1 MTTKNEEQKEEQ
13 NYSKDLSEKLLIMRH
28 GETDFNADTDKGNR
42 ITNPKYPDCRLNQNG
57 ISQAKSKQGLINSLT
72 LEKVYVSPIYRA
84 IQTVTYCLENHPNK
98 NNIVVVVHPLVSEIS
113 NCINDYILDIKQ
125 TKKDF
130 NMNSPI
136 KIDWSLFDEYVK
148 GIKYDE
154 NFYYFENFDN
164 LKEKDQIYQ
173 KLRTIY
179 ERNNIEELKIGLT
192 ELAKLR
198 VHYKKRFESLKYLQ
212 GRFKKFCENVKNEYK
227 ESLGDEDKKILAI
240 SHCSYM
246 KVGTDINLYSE
257 EKQYFN
263 TNCYKPKN
271 CEILSYNLLMI

>member
-13 NYSKDLSEKLLIMRH
+13 NYNKDLSEKLLIMRH

-130 NMNSPI
+130 NMNSKI
-136 KIDWSLFDEYVK
+136 KVDWSLFDEYVK
-148 GIKYDE
+148 TIKYEE
-154 NFYYFENFDN
+154 NFYYFDNFDCYEG
-164 LKEKDQIYQ
+164 KEIMYQ
-173 KLRTIY
+173 KLKNIY
-179 ERNNIEELKIGLT
+179 NNGDIDGLRNGLS
-192 ELAKLR
+192 ELATLR
-198 VHYKKRFESLKYLQ
+198 FQAKIRFESLKHLQ
-212 GRFKKFCENVKNEYK
+212 GRFNKFCEYIREHHKDTLN
-227 ESLGDEDKKILAI
+227 DKKNKILVV
-240 SHCSYM
+240 SHCAYI
-246 KVGTDINLYSE
+246 KIGTDLTPYESEKIQDYHSTCYSPE
-257 EKQYFN
+257 
-263 TNCYKPKN
+263 N
-271 CEILSYNLLMI
+271 CEILSFKL

>member
-1 MTTKNEEQKEEQ
+1 MTTKNEEQKEEK

-130 NMNSPI
+130 NMNSKI
-136 KIDWSLFDEYVK
+136 KVDWSLFDEYVK
-148 GIKYDE
+148 TIKYEE
-154 NFYYFENFDN
+154 NFYYFDNFDCYEG
-164 LKEKDQIYQ
+164 KEIMYQ
-173 KLRTIY
+173 KLKNIY
-179 ERNNIEELKIGLT
+179 NNGDIDGLRNGLS
-192 ELAKLR
+192 ELATLR
-198 VHYKKRFESLKYLQ
+198 FQAKIRFESLKHLQ
-212 GRFKKFCENVKNEYK
+212 GRFNKFCEYIREHHKDTLN
-227 ESLGDEDKKILAI
+227 DKKNKILVV
-240 SHCSYM
+240 SHCAYI
-246 KVGTDINLYSE
+246 KIGTDLTPYESEKIQDYHSTCYSPE
-257 EKQYFN
+257 
-263 TNCYKPKN
+263 N
-271 CEILSYNLLMI
+271 CEILSFKL

>member
-98 NNIVVVVHPLVSEIS
+98 NNIVVIVHPLVSEIS

-130 NMNSPI
+130 NMNSKI
-136 KIDWSLFDEYVK
+136 KVDWSLFDEYVK
-148 GIKYDE
+148 TIKYEE
-154 NFYYFENFDN
+154 NFYYFDNFDCYEG
-164 LKEKDQIYQ
+164 KEIMYQ
-173 KLRTIY
+173 KLKNIY
-179 ERNNIEELKIGLT
+179 NNGDIDGLRNGLS
-192 ELAKLR
+192 ELATLR
-198 VHYKKRFESLKYLQ
+198 FQAKIRFESLKHLQ
-212 GRFKKFCENVKNEYK
+212 GRFNKFCEYIREHHKDTLN
-227 ESLGDEDKKILAI
+227 DKKNKILVV
-240 SHCSYM
+240 SHCAYI
-246 KVGTDINLYSE
+246 KIGTDLTPYESEKIQDYHSTCYSPE
-257 EKQYFN
+257 
-263 TNCYKPKN
+263 N
-271 CEILSYNLLMI
+271 CEILSFKL

>member
-84 IQTVTYCLENHPNK
+84 LQTVTYCLENHPNK

-130 NMNSPI
+130 NMNSKI
-136 KIDWSLFDEYVK
+136 KVDWSLFDEYVK
-148 GIKYDE
+148 TIKYEE
-154 NFYYFENFDN
+154 NFYYFDNFDCYEG
-164 LKEKDQIYQ
+164 KEIMYQ
-173 KLRTIY
+173 KLKNIY
-179 ERNNIEELKIGLT
+179 NNGDIDGLRNGLS
-192 ELAKLR
+192 ELATLR
-198 VHYKKRFESLKYLQ
+198 FQAKIRFESLKHLQ
-212 GRFKKFCENVKNEYK
+212 GRFNKFCEYIREHHKDTLN
-227 ESLGDEDKKILAI
+227 DKKNKILVV
-240 SHCSYM
+240 SHCAYI
-246 KVGTDINLYSE
+246 KIGTDLTPYESEKIQDYHSTCYSPE
-257 EKQYFN
+257 
-263 TNCYKPKN
+263 N
-271 CEILSYNLLMI
+271 CEILSFKL

>member
-1 MTTKNEEQKEEQ
+1 MPTKNEEQKEEK

-130 NMNSPI
+130 NMNSKI
-136 KIDWSLFDEYVK
+136 KVDWSLFDEYVK
-148 GIKYDE
+148 TIKYEE
-154 NFYYFENFDN
+154 NFYYFDNFDCYEG
-164 LKEKDQIYQ
+164 KEIMYQ
-173 KLRTIY
+173 KLKNIY
-179 ERNNIEELKIGLT
+179 NNGDIDGLRNGLS
-192 ELAKLR
+192 ELATLR
-198 VHYKKRFESLKYLQ
+198 FQAKIRFESLKHLQ
-212 GRFKKFCENVKNEYK
+212 GRFNKFCEYIREHHKDTLN
-227 ESLGDEDKKILAI
+227 DKKNKILVV
-240 SHCSYM
+240 SHCAYI
-246 KVGTDINLYSE
+246 KIGTDLTPYESEKIQDYHSTCYSPE
-257 EKQYFN
+257 
-263 TNCYKPKN
+263 N
-271 CEILSYNLLMI
+271 CEILSFKL

>member
-1 MTTKNEEQKEEQ
+1 MTTKNEEQKEEK

-130 NMNSPI
+130 NMNSKI
-136 KIDWSLFDEYVK
+136 KVDWSLFDEYVK
-148 GIKYDE
+148 TIKYEE
-154 NFYYFENFDN
+154 NFYYFDNFDCYEG
-164 LKEKDQIYQ
+164 KEIMYQ
-173 KLRTIY
+173 KLKNIY
-179 ERNNIEELKIGLT
+179 NNGDIDGLRNGLS
-192 ELAKLR
+192 ELATLR
-198 VHYKKRFESLKYLQ
+198 FQAKIRFESLKHLQ
-212 GRFKKFCENVKNEYK
+212 GRFNKFCEYIREHHKDTLN
-227 ESLGDEDKKILAI
+227 DKKNKILVV
-240 SHCSYM
+240 SHCAYI
-246 KVGTDINLYSE
+246 KIGTDLTPYESE
-257 EKQYFN
+257 KIQDYHP
-263 TNCYKPKN
+263 NCYSPNN
-271 CEILSYNLLMI
+271 CEILSFKL

>member
-130 NMNSPI
+130 NMNSKI
-136 KIDWSLFDEYVK
+136 KVDWSLFDEYVK
-148 GIKYDE
+148 TIKYEE
-154 NFYYFENFDN
+154 NFYYFDNFDCYEG
-164 LKEKDQIYQ
+164 KEIMYQ
-173 KLRTIY
+173 KLKNIY
-179 ERNNIEELKIGLT
+179 NNGDIDGLRNGLS
-192 ELAKLR
+192 ELATLR
-198 VHYKKRFESLKYLQ
+198 FQAKIRFESLKHLQ
-212 GRFKKFCENVKNEYK
+212 GRFNKFCEYIREHHKDTLN
-227 ESLGDEDKKILAI
+227 DKKNKILVV
-240 SHCSYM
+240 SHCAYI
-246 KVGTDINLYSE
+246 KIGTDLTPYESEKIQDYHSTCYSPE
-257 EKQYFN
+257 
-263 TNCYKPKN
+263 N
-271 CEILSYNLLMI
+271 CEILSFKL

>member
-130 NMNSPI
+130 NMNSKI
-136 KIDWSLFDEYVK
+136 KVDWSLFDEYVK
-148 GIKYDE
+148 TIKYEE
-154 NFYYFENFDN
+154 NFYYFDNFDCYEG
-164 LKEKDQIYQ
+164 KEIMYQ
-173 KLRTIY
+173 KLKNIY
-179 ERNNIEELKIGLT
+179 NNGDIDGLRNGLS
-192 ELAKLR
+192 ELATLR
-198 VHYKKRFESLKYLQ
+198 FQAKIRFESLKHLQ
-212 GRFKKFCENVKNEYK
+212 GRFNKFCEYIREHHKDTLN
-227 ESLGDEDKKILAI
+227 DKKNKILVV
-240 SHCSYM
+240 SHCAYI
-246 KVGTDINLYSE
+246 KIGTHMTPYESEKIQDYHSTCYSPE
-257 EKQYFN
+257 
-263 TNCYKPKN
+263 N
-271 CEILSYNLLMI
+271 CEILSFKL